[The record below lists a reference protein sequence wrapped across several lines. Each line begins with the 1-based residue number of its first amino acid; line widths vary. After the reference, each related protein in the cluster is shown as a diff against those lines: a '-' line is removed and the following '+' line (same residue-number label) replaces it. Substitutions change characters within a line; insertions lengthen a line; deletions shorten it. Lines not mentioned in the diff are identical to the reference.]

1 MVNNSI
7 IKHDALAATEKLC
20 CKQNISTRVKRE
32 RLKKHELQ
40 VLDTDEPTVPCVVGG
55 DVVSLF

>member
-1 MVNNSI
+1 MLLRLQKNC
-7 IKHDALAATEKLC
+7 AANKT
-20 CKQNISTRVKRE
+20 ISTRVKRE